1 MSAVPSGGRAA
12 SQATDRHGRAIN
24 SIVAILLATWSDA
37 HDVVLADPERVC
49 EILWGTR
56 YGIESLKNL
65 GSVSSDRVHRLAE
78 QALRAI
84 LLGWQT
90 EALTNGRPASSQ
102 VLQPL

>member
-1 MSAVPSGGRAA
+1 MPSGGRAD

-78 QALRAI
+78 QALRATFSA
-84 LLGWQT
+84 GKP
-90 EALTNGRPASSQ
+90 RR
-102 VLQPL
+102 